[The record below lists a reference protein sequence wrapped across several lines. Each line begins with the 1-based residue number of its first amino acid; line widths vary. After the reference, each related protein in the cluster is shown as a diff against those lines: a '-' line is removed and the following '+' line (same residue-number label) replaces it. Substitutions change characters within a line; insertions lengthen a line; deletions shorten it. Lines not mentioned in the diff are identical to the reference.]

1 MTALAALVMATTAPL
16 TMPMTE
22 SIRPPMMT
30 IPIRGSLHLGG
41 TFCGLCVWCGFTRA
55 VGYPVQFGTAGTLP
69 TQLLGVLAVMGEL
82 VVVMVPPWR

>member
-16 TMPMTE
+16 TMPRTE

-30 IPIRGSLHLGG
+30 IPMRGSLHWVQHFVAVRL
-41 TFCGLCVWCGFTRA
+41 VWSHRA

-69 TQLLGVLAVMGEL
+69 TQLLGVLAVMGAE